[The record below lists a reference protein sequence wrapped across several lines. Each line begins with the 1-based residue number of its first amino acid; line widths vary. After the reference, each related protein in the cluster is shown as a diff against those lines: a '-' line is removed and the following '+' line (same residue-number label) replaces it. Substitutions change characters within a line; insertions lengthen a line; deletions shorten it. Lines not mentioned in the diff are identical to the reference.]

1 MNMNKREKVING
13 LRSIK
18 TYLASQAIETTDSFA
33 REGFIESQKD
43 IDDALAL
50 LKDQEPVPPEM
61 EGGGFSWYPVCGA
74 CHGVIGDMDS
84 YCKHCGT
91 PVLKEK
97 AKPHHNKGGVE
108 IEETE

>member
-1 MNMNKREKVING
+1 MNLREKVIKG
-13 LRSIK
+13 LELCTRDAVDDNCICANCPYFVSMQYGCNRQQMEK
-18 TYLASQAIETTDSFA
+18 
-33 REGFIESQKD
+33 
-43 IDDALAL
+43 DALEL
-50 LKDQEPVPPEM
+50 LSPVPPDM

-97 AKPHHNKGGVE
+97 AKPHHNKGG
-108 IEETE
+108 EEE